1 MTSALS
7 SHHNNG
13 GRKTLRSLKTRTINT
28 IRDRQKTD
36 LQKSTPFQ
44 TQTGSLKEQK
54 AKTAHFRD
62 LYQTRSLTRSAS
74 SFKKQYL
81 EVTGNTMGPSR
92 GWSVTDANEL
102 RTIPLDNSCEEC
114 RPQPEKFVARKILQ
128 SLQEEVET
136 PSEDESE
143 RRVTKDL
150 MALLKTP
157 VPFNHKFSAGI
168 SRKQSQIYQLHPFS
182 SQNDTR
188 RSSKSSTYRFK
199 ANDHSESGDDVS
211 NIVERS
217 SFKGHRLKRQTTEM
231 VMFLVPMHGGIW
243 TLCVDLSGELC

>member
-1 MTSALS
+1 M
-7 SHHNNG
+7 
-13 GRKTLRSLKTRTINT
+13 RSLKTRTINT

-36 LQKSTPFQ
+36 FQKSTPFQ
-44 TQTGSLKEQK
+44 TRTGSLKEQK
-54 AKTAHFRD
+54 AKTAHFLD

-74 SFKKQYL
+74 PFKKQYL

-102 RTIPLDNSCEEC
+102 RTIPLDNSCKEC

-136 PSEDESE
+136 QSEDESE

-150 MALLKTP
+150 MDPFKTP
-157 VPFNHKFSAGI
+157 VPFNHKFMAGI
-168 SRKQSQIYQLHPFS
+168 SRKQSQIYQLHPSS

-188 RSSKSSTYRFK
+188 RSSKSSTYK
-199 ANDHSESGDDVS
+199 YQHNESGDDVP
-211 NIVERS
+211 NVVERS
-217 SFKGHRLKRQTTEM
+217 SFKGHRFKRQTTEM

-243 TLCVDLSGELC
+243 TLCVDLSGELY